1 MLLSHA
7 VVLAEARSYIVALA
21 DSTSAPAGDRAGG
34 LDASLDYERV
44 LLQLDWLHGGTV
56 PPITVV
62 PIGDREVLVNVAR
75 AAIANLAEHGIDRL
89 EVAIALSMLEAA
101 WNLDQPPS

>member
-7 VVLAEARSYIVALA
+7 VVLAEARSYVAALA
-21 DSTSAPAGDRAGG
+21 DTATSFDAG
-34 LDASLDYERV
+34 LEYERV

-62 PIGDREVLVNVAR
+62 PAGDRDVMFRVALR
-75 AAIANLAEHGIDRL
+75 SPTSKSTRSTGWSWRSA
-89 EVAIALSMLEAA
+89 
-101 WNLDQPPS
+101 